1 MSLRP
6 RWRKVLSDL
15 WGNRTRSL
23 LVVAS
28 IAVGLFAVGIIA
40 SSYEIISED
49 MRTGYAAVH
58 PANIQILG
66 SSFEQDLVDQV
77 RRIEG
82 VEHAEGV
89 RTARLRLMAG
99 EEWITIQVKAIPEIE
114 ETSINQVRLE
124 QGAWPP
130 QPREIAIER
139 YKLPDTRAGL
149 GDTVEIEAVMG
160 SPRALKVTGI
170 VYDQTIGSD
179 TVGGGF
185 FLAPVQ
191 GYIDLETAEWLGM
204 PADLNQLFVTVTGDP
219 NDEAYINAVAARVRD
234 RVERSGVT
242 IYTTNVQ
249 RSDEHPNST
258 YVDAIAGVLLLLGL
272 LVVFLSGFLITNTL
286 SALMAQQ
293 VGQIGVMK
301 TVGGQRA
308 QIMGIYM
315 TLIFIFGLLAFLIAM
330 PLSQQAAYGILEFLS
345 ERINFTLQGNRLVAP
360 AILLQ
365 VVIALVVPQVAGFV
379 PIWRGSR
386 LTVQEALSG
395 HQGSPTSPGK
405 SRFDRRLAQVRGFS
419 RPLLISLR
427 NAFRRKGRLL
437 LTMTTLTLGGAI
449 FIATFNVQV
458 SLSDYI
464 DRLSKYFLADVN
476 LTLDRPYR
484 IERISQELAALPGV
498 GRVEGWAESPS
509 QLILEDGSAGDS
521 IHLVGPP
528 ADSALIEPIM
538 LSGRWLLPEDD
549 NAIVLSEL
557 FQARFPDL
565 RPGDTL
571 RLMVDG
577 KETDWVVVGFFQ
589 LAGKSGGFLAYTGYD
604 YLSRLTN
611 HPYQASIYRI
621 VSNTPGLSE
630 EQQEQLQ
637 QRIEAHLRERGY
649 RMTEVTTGLLLRT
662 SSSEGLNVLTIF
674 LLIMASLTALV
685 GSIGLAGTM
694 SMNVMERTREI
705 GVMRAI
711 GASDGILMRMVLA
724 EGLLICLLSWVLGS
738 LLAFPISK
746 MMSDTVSLALFDA
759 PSDFGFTLTGFVIW
773 LGVVLALSV
782 LASLMPARSATRLT
796 IREVLAYE

>member
-1 MSLRP
+1 MSFRP

-15 WGNRTRSL
+15 WGNRLRSL
-23 LVVAS
+23 LVIAS

-40 SSYEIISED
+40 NSSEIISED
-49 MRTGYAAVH
+49 MRTGYAAVQ

-66 SSFEQDLVDQV
+66 DSFDQDLVDQIK
-77 RRIEG
+77 RIEG
-82 VEHAEGV
+82 VADAEGV
-89 RTARLRLMAG
+89 RSARLRLKTG

-114 ETSINQVRLE
+114 ETAINQIRLE
-124 QGAWPP
+124 QGTWPP
-130 QPREIAIER
+130 DSREIAIER
-139 YKLPDTRAGL
+139 YKLPDTGAGI
-149 GDTVEIEAVMG
+149 GDLVEVEPVVG
-160 SPRALKVTGI
+160 STRLLKVSGV
-170 VYDQTIGSD
+170 VYDQTIGAD

-191 GYIDLETAEWLGM
+191 GYIDMETAEWLGM
-204 PADLNQLFVTVTGDP
+204 PPDLNQLYVTVSGDS
-219 NDEAYINAVAARVRD
+219 NDEDHINAIAARVRD

-242 IYTTNVQ
+242 IYTTNIQ

-258 YVDAIAGVLLLLGL
+258 YVDAIAGVLFLLGL
-272 LVVFLSGFLITNTL
+272 LVVFLSGFLITSTL

-293 VGQIGVMK
+293 MGQIGVMK
-301 TVGGQRA
+301 TVGGQRV

-315 TLIFIFGLLAFLIAM
+315 TLIFIFGVLAFLIAM
-330 PLSQQAAYGILEFLS
+330 PLSQQAAYWILKFLS
-345 ERINFTLQGNRLVAP
+345 ERINFTLQGNRLVVSTV
-360 AILLQ
+360 LLQ
-365 VVIALVVPQVAGFV
+365 IVIALVVPQAAGFW

-395 HQGSPTSPGK
+395 YQGSKTSVVK
-405 SRFDRRLAQVRGFS
+405 SRFDRWLAQVRWFS

-484 IERISQELAALPGV
+484 IDRITQELAALPGV
-498 GRVEGWAESPS
+498 GHVEGWAESPS

-528 ADSALIEPIM
+528 SDSALIEPIL
-538 LSGRWLLPEDD
+538 LSGRWLQPHDQ

-557 FQARFPDL
+557 FQARFPEM

-577 KETDWVVVGFFQ
+577 RETDFVVVGFFQ

-604 YLSRLTN
+604 YLSMRTN
-611 HPYQASIYRI
+611 QPYRASIYRI
-621 VSNTPGLSE
+621 VSSTPGLSK

-637 QRIEAHLRERGY
+637 QRIEIHLRERGY
-649 RMTEVTTGLLLRT
+649 RIREVTTGLLLRT

-674 LLIMASLTALV
+674 LLIMATLTALV

-724 EGLLICLLSWVLGS
+724 EGMVICLVSWLLGS
-738 LLAFPISK
+738 ILAFPISK
-746 MMSDTVSLALFDA
+746 LMSDTVSLALFDA

-773 LGVVLALSV
+773 LLVVLALSV
-782 LASLMPARSATRLT
+782 LASLIPARTATRLT